1 MYHEDSRYDF
11 TNDVLTG
18 FGAGM
23 VSDFQMA
30 QKVVKEF
37 EALQVSDKARY
48 DMVNEST
55 RRYQEMSNDV
65 MQYMF
70 DSGRITKDAYD
81 YIKEANQHYVAMKV
95 VKSIDSGIHKE
106 SDGVGKS
113 GEITSIDKSIIKK
126 YEGSGWEK
134 VDPYVSLMETM
145 DRAIKESDRNSAL
158 ATFVEPLRSSRGMN
172 EGEVEFLADIAK
184 QVDSPVPGTS
194 ITVYNKGVAEHWR
207 LNKDLYDAIT
217 TMNDQSINGAM
228 KIATTPMRLLRQ
240 SVTTFPV
247 FQARNRIRDFTSR
260 LVVGQGSVSYK
271 DFQNRQKAKHDL
283 EITGGGQ
290 FGYYFQNKV
299 NYFDYMEKG
308 MKQMVTE
315 GHSILNPAKLA
326 GKAGDAYMNTL
337 GNSELQTRAEEYN
350 SVYRRAKK
358 EGMSDYDARI
368 EASFAARDLMAL
380 GK

>member
-1 MYHEDSRYDF
+1 MKGIENVLPSKDFIKRSRLLLGDKRKFQAVLDNGMIDTEGNILVDAKTGKSKTWNWLFEPYHENAVNYDQVVSNKKYAENVMMNKRAIELVSKKEYEQIEADLMSMNGKIPSPALLAKHPKLQAKYQKEIDAFMQDAIAQNKQSKDMYHEDSRYDF

-134 VDPYVSLMETM
+134 SGPICFPYG
-145 DRAIKESDRNSAL
+145 DY
-158 ATFVEPLRSSRGMN
+158 G
-172 EGEVEFLADIAK
+172 
-184 QVDSPVPGTS
+184 
-194 ITVYNKGVAEHWR
+194 
-207 LNKDLYDAIT
+207 
-217 TMNDQSINGAM
+217 QSI
-228 KIATTPMRLLRQ
+228 K
-240 SVTTFPV
+240 
-247 FQARNRIRDFTSR
+247 
-260 LVVGQGSVSYK
+260 
-271 DFQNRQKAKHDL
+271 
-283 EITGGGQ
+283 
-290 FGYYFQNKV
+290 
-299 NYFDYMEKG
+299 
-308 MKQMVTE
+308 
-315 GHSILNPAKLA
+315 
-326 GKAGDAYMNTL
+326 
-337 GNSELQTRAEEYN
+337 
-350 SVYRRAKK
+350 
-358 EGMSDYDARI
+358 
-368 EASFAARDLMAL
+368 
-380 GK
+380 